1 MNTSVL
7 KAGRIQGEGSLVS
20 GVQTKLEPSSWDIS
34 HTNNHSKLIRKEKV
48 MAPQSKGV
56 KNSRKQTIK
65 HYKIDYW
72 TPKFIFLYDSLLLLE
87 FQDDL

>member
-1 MNTSVL
+1 
-7 KAGRIQGEGSLVS
+7 
-20 GVQTKLEPSSWDIS
+20 
-34 HTNNHSKLIRKEKV
+34 
-48 MAPQSKGV
+48 MATQSKGV